1 MMFKERRFHQ
11 LDPSDE
17 TAGTL
22 RASPAAALEAQ
33 AADFL
38 ASLPDVDV
46 TQMSAVVTGGVLV
59 LGGFAASAA
68 EAERA
73 ARALTTRFPDLSVE
87 NRVEV
92 G

>member
-17 TAGTL
+17 AAVML
-22 RASPAAALEAQ
+22 RASPAAELEAR

-38 ASLPDVDV
+38 ASLADVDV
-46 TQMSAVVTGGVLV
+46 TGMSAVMTDGVLV
-59 LGGFAASAA
+59 LGGFAASVA

-73 ARALTTRFPDLSVE
+73 ANALVTRFPELAVD